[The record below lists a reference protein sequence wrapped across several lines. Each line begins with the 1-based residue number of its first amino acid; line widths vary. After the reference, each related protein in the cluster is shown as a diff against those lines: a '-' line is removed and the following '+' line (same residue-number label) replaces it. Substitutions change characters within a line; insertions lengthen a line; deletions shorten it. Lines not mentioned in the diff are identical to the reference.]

1 MQPDLRLGTTAATV
15 ANRHCGTGIS
25 PDRDNTAPRRDVVEP
40 CASLPTTLS
49 ADGPHT
55 RGNRGL
61 FHERRRNP
69 PRRGLSA
76 GENWIRNFSS
86 ALPLVV
92 SRVSEIR
99 DPRRGAGRIGV
110 RFASPQEGADSN
122 SG

>member
-1 MQPDLRLGTTAATV
+1 MFPEDGRLRVCGVREDGVTPLHRGRAAE
-15 ANRHCGTGIS
+15 
-25 PDRDNTAPRRDVVEP
+25 EP
-40 CASLPTTLS
+40 KVCRLP
-49 ADGPHT
+49 P
-55 RGNRGL
+55 
-61 FHERRRNP
+61 
-69 PRRGLSA
+69 